1 MFHEG
6 FDADRIIV
14 IKVTIHLSLRAY
26 TRPADRPGSPG
37 GSTCPWP
44 RPSAPSVRAGWGRQ
58 AGWRGRRTDQRIPL
72 VKDLAQEGWPL
83 TAPGQAL
90 EAGAEEVRL
99 RDQCVADVPIFK
111 A

>member
-1 MFHEG
+1 
-6 FDADRIIV
+6 
-14 IKVTIHLSLRAY
+14 
-26 TRPADRPGSPG
+26 
-37 GSTCPWP
+37 
-44 RPSAPSVRAGWGRQ
+44 
-58 AGWRGRRTDQRIPL
+58 